1 MGIELIDEEAEGL
14 RAMLKRTVE
23 GRFPFNDE
31 NRTLHGILAKLDP
44 QPAARPAPPLL
55 PANQSVVLGSRKR
68 APRSR

>member
-31 NRTLHGILAKLDP
+31 NRMLRGILAKLDP
-44 QPAARPAPPLL
+44 
-55 PANQSVVLGSRKR
+55 
-68 APRSR
+68 